1 MLSLAQA
8 AKAAGKSKQTL
19 VRWIKSGK
27 LSATR
32 NDDGSY
38 EIDPAELARISHGPG
53 VTAGPM
59 LQHGPPNGA
68 GPGPMQSAGEVE
80 GLHML
85 LREREETIRDLRR
98 RLDVADEERR
108 RLTAVLADQRAA
120 PAPQP
125 APARRWWR
133 WR

>member
-27 LSATR
+27 LSAIR
-32 NDDGSY
+32 NNDGSY

-59 LQHGPPNGA
+59 LQHGPSNGA
-68 GPGPMQSAGEVE
+68 GPSPMISAGEVE

-85 LREREETIRDLRR
+85 LREREEVIRDLRT
-98 RLDVADEERR
+98 RLDIA
-108 RLTAVLADQRAA
+108 TA
-120 PAPQP
+120 
-125 APARRWWR
+125 
-133 WR
+133 